1 VAEISSIVPRFLVL
15 SCLKNFPQPREA
27 FVAGSRGA
35 GVEEWPAG
43 LAHGEFYDGGSALA
57 LLADAKNVLQPVD
70 RDRPA
75 EQIAR
80 DRTQTLSP
88 SPDSACKINRIESDR
103 LMK

>member
-1 VAEISSIVPRFLVL
+1 MPRFLVL
-15 SCLKNFPQPREA
+15 SFLKTFPNPEKRLLLEA
-27 FVAGSRGA
+27 GGA

-57 LLADAKNVLQPVD
+57 LLADAKNVLQPAL

-88 SPDSACKINRIESDR
+88 SPDSACKVNRIESDR